1 MSISNIKLTDKQKTI
16 VDNLISTSDEQ
27 VISLIQDFRENGELF
42 IVQPLIEMIF
52 TNRSETLKEAIV
64 EFISDVRNP
73 AVIEIISQSIQKNI
87 GKKNIS
93 SLVTACWQSN
103 LDFSRELPLFIDILC
118 SSDYQTSLEAFTV
131 IENSISNLNK
141 KEIDLY
147 ITTIESKLKDTPIEK
162 QSLLTE
168 MIVTLENFKRN
179 GAKDTIDDLY

>member
-1 MSISNIKLTDKQKTI
+1 MSNPSVKLTDKQKTV
-16 VDNLISTSDEQ
+16 VDNLISNSDEQ
-27 VISLIQDFRENGELF
+27 VISIIQNFRENGELF
-42 IVQPLIEMIF
+42 IIQPLIEMIYS
-52 TNRSETLKEAIV
+52 NRSETLKEAIV
-64 EFISDVRNP
+64 EFISDIRNP
-73 AVIEIISQSIQKNI
+73 VVVEIITRSIQKNI
-87 GKKNIS
+87 GNQNTAG
-93 SLVTACWQSN
+93 LVTACWQSN

-147 ITTIESKLKDTPIEK
+147 IATIESKLKDTPIEK

-179 GAKDTIDDLY
+179 GAKDNTDDLY